1 MRAMDRLSLDY
12 KRQKVFAGHLRQRV
26 SWRSFQSDG
35 DALEQVVSGRS
46 KGTGPIESGTISR
59 QRRQGSATVV
69 QSRGTAQRLQ
79 KTPPVA
85 FFSEAATDEQVNR

>member
-26 SWRSFQSDG
+26 SCRSFQSNG

-46 KGTGPIESGTISR
+46 KGSGPIESGAISR
-59 QRRQGSATVV
+59 QRS
-69 QSRGTAQRLQ
+69 
-79 KTPPVA
+79 
-85 FFSEAATDEQVNR
+85 